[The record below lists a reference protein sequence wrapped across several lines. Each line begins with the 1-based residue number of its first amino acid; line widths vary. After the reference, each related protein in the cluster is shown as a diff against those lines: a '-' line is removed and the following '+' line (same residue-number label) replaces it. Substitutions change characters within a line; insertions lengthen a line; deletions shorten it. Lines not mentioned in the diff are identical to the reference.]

1 MTIVNYDT
9 PPLLVYGGKGLMLLG
24 GSSFKEVY
32 LRIERNIG
40 YEIPLCVLFYHRLP
54 SFGIPSVCV
63 EVALPLSSTFNPC
76 SARYLLNPVHGG

>member
-1 MTIVNYDT
+1 MEVRD
-9 PPLLVYGGKGLMLLG
+9 GMMLLG

-32 LRIERNIG
+32 FRIERNIG